1 MTNQNLFDSS
11 WTEQVTVPVKR
22 VGERWEFF
30 YGGDVP
36 VKDGTLGELTFSA
49 NQISSLE
56 FLRRVTAELTFK
68 VLEEGTPL
76 LVALS
81 NRGNASPYAEYGP
94 QYFPQGIP
102 PGTSQ
107 WERVYLGPVKTS
119 ARKSDPCQQKLIP
132 ETGGL
137 WLKLR
142 GFERCEL
149 SSSTVLMPKDFQEPT
164 AISLNHA
171 FTLLSRVYETH
182 RISNTGNVYTR
193 VFYQDNDECWYPLDD
208 LRRGVQA
215 KGERKLL
222 NELWVQVENLLGW
235 RPISSE
241 AKRRR

>member
-1 MTNQNLFDSS
+1 MNGSYFDPD
-11 WTEQVTVPVKR
+11 WAEQVTVPVKR

-36 VKDGTLGELTFSA
+36 VKEGTLGELKFSA
-49 NQISSLE
+49 NQILGEE
-56 FLRRVTAELTFK
+56 FRRRATAELAVK

-81 NRGNASPYAEYGP
+81 NRGKSNPYASYEP
-94 QYFPQGIP
+94 RFFPQGIP

-107 WERVYLGPVKTS
+107 WEKIHLGPLK
-119 ARKSDPCQQKLIP
+119 KSTKKHSLCQQELIP

-142 GFERCEL
+142 GFERCDL
-149 SSSTVLMPKDFQEPT
+149 ASSTIVMPVGFPEPT

-171 FTLLSRVYETH
+171 FTLLSRVYEIH

-193 VFYQDNDECWYPLDD
+193 VFYQHRDECWYPLDD

-215 KGERKLL
+215 QGERQLL
-222 NELWVQVENLLGW
+222 NELWVQVEKLLGW
-235 RPISSE
+235 RPIPE
-241 AKRRR
+241 TKRRR